1 MSEEKNQ
8 TNSELKEDS
17 TLRPSN
23 LAEYVGQ
30 EAIKENLKIAMLA
43 AKGRGDCLEHI
54 LLHGPPGLG
63 KTSLANVIANEM
75 NTNLIK
81 TTATSIKR
89 VIDLFSL
96 VVTLDKGDILFI
108 DEIHRLDNRVE
119 EAFYSVMEDYQ
130 INIIRGGGK
139 NIKAVS
145 IPVNK
150 FSLVGATTKAGLLSK
165 PLRDRFGLVF
175 SLNFYTPEELVRI
188 VLNAAQLLKV
198 EINDEDAFEIAKRSR
213 GTPRIAINLIK
224 RARDYAAVYKRGKID
239 SATTKE
245 TFKSLRID
253 KLGLGEEDRELLL
266 LLKSKNGKPLGLTTI
281 CAILNED
288 KTTVEEMIEPY
299 LLSLGFIEKTPK
311 GRTLTSKGLQYLI
324 SKGYKEEEGEELF

>member
-1 MSEEKNQ
+1 DN
-8 TNSELKEDS
+8 

-23 LAEYVGQ
+23 LTEYVGQ

-43 AKGRGDCLEHI
+43 ARSRGDCLEHI
-54 LLHGPPGLG
+54 LLYGPPGLG

-75 NTNLIK
+75 KTNLIK
-81 TTATSIKR
+81 TTATSLKR

-96 VVTLDKGDILFI
+96 VVTLDEGDILFI
-108 DEIHRLDNRVE
+108 DEIHRLDKRVE
-119 EAFYSVMEDYQ
+119 EAFYSVMEDFQ
-130 INIIRGGGK
+130 INIIRGSGR

-175 SLNFYTPEELVRI
+175 SLNFYSPQELIKI
-188 VLNAAQLLKV
+188 VLNAAAFLEV
-198 EINDEDAFEIAKRSR
+198 EINEKEALEIAIRSR

-224 RARDYAAVYKRGKID
+224 RARDYASVYKSGKID
-239 SATTKE
+239 SSTIQN
-245 TFKSLRID
+245 TFESLRID
-253 KLGLGEEDRELLL
+253 ELGLGEEDRKLLL

-281 CAILNED
+281 QAILNED
-288 KTTVEEMIEPY
+288 KTTIEEMIEPY

-311 GRTLTSKGLQYLI
+311 GRILTSKGFKYLI
-324 SKGYKEEEGEELF
+324 EKGYQEEGNNLF

>member
-1 MSEEKNQ
+1 MSEQKNQ
-8 TNSELKEDS
+8 NNTELKDDN

-23 LAEYVGQ
+23 LTEYVGQ

-43 AKGRGDCLEHI
+43 ARSRGDCLEHI
-54 LLHGPPGLG
+54 LLYGPPGLG

-75 NTNLIK
+75 KTNLIK
-81 TTATSIKR
+81 TTATSLKR

-96 VVTLDKGDILFI
+96 VVTLDEGDILFI
-108 DEIHRLDNRVE
+108 DEIHRLDKRVE
-119 EAFYSVMEDYQ
+119 EAFYSVMEDFQ
-130 INIIRGGGK
+130 INIIRGSGR

-175 SLNFYTPEELVRI
+175 SLNFYSPQELIKI
-188 VLNAAQLLKV
+188 VLNAAAFLEV
-198 EINDEDAFEIAKRSR
+198 EINEKEALEIAIRSR

-224 RARDYAAVYKRGKID
+224 RARDYASVYKSGKID
-239 SATTKE
+239 SSTIQN
-245 TFKSLRID
+245 TFESLRID
-253 KLGLGEEDRELLL
+253 ELGLGEEDRKLLL

-281 CAILNED
+281 QAILNED
-288 KTTVEEMIEPY
+288 KTTIEEMIEPY

-311 GRTLTSKGLQYLI
+311 GRILTSKGFKYLI
-324 SKGYKEEEGEELF
+324 EKGYQEEGNNLF

>member
-1 MSEEKNQ
+1 MSEQKNQ
-8 TNSELKEDS
+8 NNTELKDDN

-23 LAEYVGQ
+23 LTEYVGQ

-43 AKGRGDCLEHI
+43 ARSRGDCLEHI
-54 LLHGPPGLG
+54 LLYGPPGLG

-75 NTNLIK
+75 KTNLIK
-81 TTATSIKR
+81 TTATSLKR

-96 VVTLDKGDILFI
+96 VVTLDEGDILFI
-108 DEIHRLDNRVE
+108 DEIHRLDKRVE
-119 EAFYSVMEDYQ
+119 EAFYSVMEDFQ
-130 INIIRGGGK
+130 INIIRGSGR

-175 SLNFYTPEELVRI
+175 SLNFYSPQELIKI
-188 VLNAAQLLKV
+188 VLNAAAFLEV
-198 EINDEDAFEIAKRSR
+198 EINEKEALEIAIRSR

-224 RARDYAAVYKRGKID
+224 RARDYASVYKSGKID
-239 SATTKE
+239 SSTIQN
-245 TFKSLRID
+245 TFESLRID
-253 KLGLGEEDRELLL
+253 ELGLGEEDRKLLL

-281 CAILNED
+281 QAILNED
-288 KTTVEEMIEPY
+288 KTTIEEMIEPY

-311 GRTLTSKGLQYLI
+311 GRILTSKGFKYLI
-324 SKGYKEEEGEELF
+324 EKGYEEEGNNLF

>member
-1 MSEEKNQ
+1 MSEQKNQ
-8 TNSELKEDS
+8 NNNELKEDN

-23 LAEYVGQ
+23 LTEYVGQ

-43 AKGRGDCLEHI
+43 ARSRGDCLEHI
-54 LLHGPPGLG
+54 LLYGPPGLG

-75 NTNLIK
+75 KTNLIK
-81 TTATSIKR
+81 TTATSLKR

-96 VVTLDKGDILFI
+96 VVTLDEGDILFI
-108 DEIHRLDNRVE
+108 DEIHRLDKRVE
-119 EAFYSVMEDYQ
+119 EAFYSVMEDFQ
-130 INIIRGGGK
+130 INIIRGSGR

-175 SLNFYTPEELVRI
+175 SLNFYSPQELIKI
-188 VLNAAQLLKV
+188 VLNAAAFLEV
-198 EINDEDAFEIAKRSR
+198 EINEKEALEIAIRSR

-224 RARDYAAVYKRGKID
+224 RARDYASVYKSGKID
-239 SATTKE
+239 SSTIQN
-245 TFKSLRID
+245 TFESLRID
-253 KLGLGEEDRELLL
+253 ELGLGEEDRKLLL

-281 CAILNED
+281 QAILNED
-288 KTTVEEMIEPY
+288 KTTIEEMIEPY

-311 GRTLTSKGLQYLI
+311 GRILTSKGFKYLI
-324 SKGYKEEEGEELF
+324 EKGYQEEGNNLF

>member
-1 MSEEKNQ
+1 MSKEKNQ
-8 TNSELKEDS
+8 NNNEFKEDI

-30 EAIKENLKIAMLA
+30 KIVKENLKIAMLA

-63 KTSLANVIANEM
+63 KTSLANVVANEM
-75 NTNLIK
+75 NANFIK

-96 VVTLDKGDILFI
+96 VVTLDKGDVLFI
-108 DEIHRLDNRVE
+108 DEIHRLDKRVE
-119 EAFYSVMEDYQ
+119 EAFYSVMEDFQ

-150 FSLVGATTKAGLLSK
+150 FSLIGATTKAGLLSK
-165 PLRDRFGLVF
+165 PLRDRFGFVF
-175 SLNFYTPEELVRI
+175 SLDFYSPEELVKI
-188 VLNAAQLLKV
+188 VRNAAKTLSIDVNEK
-198 EINDEDAFEIAKRSR
+198 EAFEIAKRSR
-213 GTPRIAINLIK
+213 GTPRIAINLVK
-224 RARDYAAVYKRGKID
+224 RARDYASVYKSGRVD
-239 SATTKE
+239 SSTTNE
-245 TFKSLRID
+245 TFESLRID
-253 KLGLGEEDRELLL
+253 KLGLDEEDRKLLFL
-266 LLKSKNGKPLGLTTI
+266 LRSKNGKPLGLTTI

-288 KTTVEEMIEPY
+288 KTTVEEIIEPY

-311 GRTLTSKGLQYLI
+311 GRILTPKGLRYLI
-324 SKGYKEEEGEELF
+324 GKGYQEEEKDNLF

>member
-1 MSEEKNQ
+1 MSEQKNQ
-8 TNSELKEDS
+8 NNNELKEDN

-23 LAEYVGQ
+23 LTEYVGQ

-43 AKGRGDCLEHI
+43 ARSRGDCLEHI
-54 LLHGPPGLG
+54 LLYGPPGLG

-75 NTNLIK
+75 KTNLIK
-81 TTATSIKR
+81 TTATSLKR

-96 VVTLDKGDILFI
+96 VVTLDEGDILFI
-108 DEIHRLDNRVE
+108 DEIHRLDKRVE
-119 EAFYSVMEDYQ
+119 EAFYSVMEDFQ
-130 INIIRGGGK
+130 INIIRGSGR

-175 SLNFYTPEELVRI
+175 SLNFYSPQELIKI
-188 VLNAAQLLKV
+188 VLNAAAFLEV
-198 EINDEDAFEIAKRSR
+198 EINEKEALEIAIRSR
-213 GTPRIAINLIK
+213 GTPRIAINLRK
-224 RARDYAAVYKRGKID
+224 RARDYASVYKSGKID
-239 SATTKE
+239 SSTIQN
-245 TFKSLRID
+245 TFESLRID
-253 KLGLGEEDRELLL
+253 ELGLGEEDRKLLL

-281 CAILNED
+281 QAILNED
-288 KTTVEEMIEPY
+288 KTTIEEMIEPY

-311 GRTLTSKGLQYLI
+311 GRILTSKGFKYLI
-324 SKGYKEEEGEELF
+324 EKGYQEEGNNLF

>member
-1 MSEEKNQ
+1 MSEQKNQ
-8 TNSELKEDS
+8 NNNELKEDN

-23 LAEYVGQ
+23 LTEYVGQ

-43 AKGRGDCLEHI
+43 ARSRGDCLEHI
-54 LLHGPPGLG
+54 LLYGPPGLG
-63 KTSLANVIANEM
+63 KTSLANVVANEM
-75 NTNLIK
+75 KTNLIK
-81 TTATSIKR
+81 TTATSLKR

-96 VVTLDKGDILFI
+96 VVTLDEGDILFI
-108 DEIHRLDNRVE
+108 DEIHRLDKRVE
-119 EAFYSVMEDYQ
+119 EAFYSVMEDFQ
-130 INIIRGGGK
+130 INIIRGSGR

-175 SLNFYTPEELVRI
+175 SLNFYSPQELIKI
-188 VLNAAQLLKV
+188 VLNAAAFLEV
-198 EINDEDAFEIAKRSR
+198 EINEKEALEIAIRSR

-224 RARDYAAVYKRGKID
+224 RARDYASVYKSGKID
-239 SATTKE
+239 SSTIQN
-245 TFKSLRID
+245 TFESLRID
-253 KLGLGEEDRELLL
+253 ELGLGEEDRKLLL

-281 CAILNED
+281 QAILNED
-288 KTTVEEMIEPY
+288 KTTIEEMIEPY

-311 GRTLTSKGLQYLI
+311 GRILTSKGFKYLI
-324 SKGYKEEEGEELF
+324 EKGYQEEGNNLF

>member
-1 MSEEKNQ
+1 MSEQKNQ
-8 TNSELKEDS
+8 NNNELKEDN

-23 LAEYVGQ
+23 LTEYVGQ

-43 AKGRGDCLEHI
+43 ARSRGDCLEHI
-54 LLHGPPGLG
+54 LLYGPPGLG

-75 NTNLIK
+75 KTNLIK
-81 TTATSIKR
+81 TTATSLKR

-96 VVTLDKGDILFI
+96 VVTLDEGDILFI
-108 DEIHRLDNRVE
+108 DEIHRLDKRVE
-119 EAFYSVMEDYQ
+119 EAFYSVMEDFQ
-130 INIIRGGGK
+130 INIIRGSGR

-175 SLNFYTPEELVRI
+175 SLNFYSPQELITI
-188 VLNAAQLLKV
+188 VLNAAAFLEV
-198 EINDEDAFEIAKRSR
+198 EINEKEALEIAIRSR

-224 RARDYAAVYKRGKID
+224 RARDYASVYKSGKID
-239 SATTKE
+239 SSTIQN
-245 TFKSLRID
+245 TFESLRID
-253 KLGLGEEDRELLL
+253 ELGLGEEDRKLLL

-281 CAILNED
+281 QAILNED
-288 KTTVEEMIEPY
+288 KTTIEEMIEPY

-311 GRTLTSKGLQYLI
+311 GRILTSKGFKYLI
-324 SKGYKEEEGEELF
+324 EKGYQEEGNNLF

>member
-1 MSEEKNQ
+1 MSEQKNQ
-8 TNSELKEDS
+8 NNNELKEDN

-23 LAEYVGQ
+23 LTEYVGQ

-43 AKGRGDCLEHI
+43 ARSRGDCLEHI
-54 LLHGPPGLG
+54 LLYGPPGLG

-75 NTNLIK
+75 KTNLIK

-96 VVTLDKGDILFI
+96 VVTLDEGDILFI
-108 DEIHRLDNRVE
+108 DEIHRLDKRVE
-119 EAFYSVMEDYQ
+119 EAFYSVMEDFQ
-130 INIIRGGGK
+130 INIIRGGGR

-165 PLRDRFGLVF
+165 PLRDRFGHIF
-175 SLNFYTPEELVRI
+175 SLNFYSPQELVKI
-188 VLNAAQLLKV
+188 ILNAATSLEV
-198 EINDEDAFEIAKRSR
+198 EINEKEAFEIAKRSR

-224 RARDYAAVYKRGKID
+224 RARDYASVYKSGKID
-239 SATTKE
+239 SSTTKE
-245 TFKSLRID
+245 TFESLRID
-253 KLGLGEEDRELLL
+253 ELGLGEEDRKLLL
-266 LLKSKNGKPLGLTTI
+266 LLRSKNGKPLGLTTI
-281 CAILNED
+281 QAILNED
-288 KTTVEEMIEPY
+288 KTTIEEMIEPY

-311 GRTLTSKGLQYLI
+311 GRILTSKGFKYLI
-324 SKGYKEEEGEELF
+324 EKGYQEEGNNLF